1 MSITTYDT
9 LRSAIL
15 YVKSDI
21 KENWRKMT
29 TLGYAILGLL
39 AREALSGYDVTQRM
53 KGRVGFFWG
62 AGHSQI
68 YPELA
73 RLQEGGLVTH
83 SVVEQRERPVKKVF
97 DITEAGLNALKE
109 WAVTAPPRR
118 PTKDELT
125 LKAYSVWLVDGE
137 EAARLFRDEGRRYEE
152 QLARYEEIRAWMEKE
167 WADDIGRP
175 ETPRFASY
183 ATLRRGILYEKGNAE
198 WCRWLA
204 DAVEGKPEGSGEPK
218 ESKKKGKM
226 GA

>member
-1 MSITTYDT
+1 
-9 LRSAIL
+9 
-15 YVKSDI
+15 
-21 KENWRKMT
+21 MT

-39 AREALSGYDVTQRM
+39 AREALSGYDLTQRM

-73 RLQEGGLVTH
+73 RLEEGGLVTH
-83 SVVEQRERPVKKVF
+83 SVVEQRERPDKKVF
-97 DITEAGLNALKE
+97 EITEAGLDALKE
-109 WAVTAPPRR
+109 WAVTAPPPRK

-137 EAARLFRDEGRRYEE
+137 EAARLFREEGRRYEE
-152 QLARYEEIRAWMEKE
+152 QLARYEEIREWMEEE
-167 WADDIGRP
+167 WADDLGRP
-175 ETPRFASY
+175 ETPHFASY

-204 DAVEGKPEGSGEPK
+204 EAVEGKPEGSGK
-218 ESKKKGKM
+218 SKKSKKKGKGGKGKK